1 MVQVIEKPIKVKN
14 EPSNSLKTDSRS
26 KEIRKYGYLN
36 RRKNPDYEQGIIR
49 RSFESCLNT
58 TKGSKKT
65 EQKHKESRE
74 YHIKTRPKWFTDLL
88 EYSVDPDTG
97 EMIPKGVYTSDDFKV
112 SNGKKI
118 KALDRFCSKYQPLYK
133 QRKVTL
139 FFLTFTRAD
148 FANLEWKIMIKII
161 VQYFK
166 RAGLNLR
173 GHIWTSEIGTKTYDK
188 TKNPKDLHWHY
199 HVCICIDRKKFDRI
213 PKLIKFDNIWGQRT
227 EIDFVKKNVRH
238 YLAKYFAK
246 NNARVIGARSY
257 GISRKLL

>member
-1 MVQVIEKPIKVKN
+1 MMQVKEKPIKVKN
-14 EPSNSLKTDSRS
+14 EPSDSFKTDSKS
-26 KEIRKYGYLN
+26 KDNRKYVYLN
-36 RRKNPDYEQGIIR
+36 RRKNLEYDQGIIR

-65 EQKHKESRE
+65 EKKQKRNRE
-74 YHIKTRPKWFTDLL
+74 YHIKTRPKWFTDFWECSLDK
-88 EYSVDPDTG
+88 ETG
-97 EMIPKGVYTSDDFKV
+97 ELTPKGIYTSDDFKV

-148 FANLEWKIMIKII
+148 FASIEWKTMIKIL

-166 RAGLNLR
+166 RAGLNFR
-173 GHIWTSEIGTKTYDK
+173 GLIWTSEIGTSTYDK
-188 TKNPKDLHWHY
+188 TKNPDDLHWHY
-199 HVCICIDRKKFDRI
+199 HVCVCIDRKKFDRI

-246 NNARVIGARSY
+246 HNARVIGARSY